1 MGARFSSSSRRR
13 AAPAPAPP
21 RGDLVASMQRSASS
35 VGDAFT
41 EAVASAS
48 RSVGAFGLEREIAS
62 YESKIRARKR
72 QFGVEAYGPLRA
84 ADRQALALAFNAARN
99 DISALQA
106 VIDRKRA
113 ALAALRDSATP
124 SRPQPG
130 QGGGDAADALAR
142 ALDVPHAT
150 AAEALRRT
158 NGDRDA
164 AAAMILEQQ
173 RQPAPP
179 VEAEVL
185 SWDNPIEATLVEEPR
200 PRRSL
205 SKRISDR
212 MRGRL

>member
-1 MGARFSSSSRRR
+1 MS
-13 AAPAPAPP
+13 
-21 RGDLVASMQRSASS
+21 SMQRSASS

-72 QFGVEAYGPLRA
+72 QFGVEAYGPLRS
-84 ADRQALALAFNAARN
+84 ADRQALALVFNAARN

-113 ALAALRDSATP
+113 ALAALRDSATATP
-124 SRPQPG
+124 SQPA
-130 QGGGDAADALAR
+130 QGNSDAADALSR
-142 ALDVPHAT
+142 ALDVPRAT
-150 AAEALRRT
+150 AADALRRA

-164 AAAMILEQQ
+164 AAAMILEQ
-173 RQPAPP
+173 RPPEPAPP
-179 VEAEVL
+179 AVEAEVL

>member
-1 MGARFSSSSRRR
+1 MGARFSSSRRPGR

-84 ADRQALALAFNAARN
+84 ADRQALALVFNAARA
-99 DISALQA
+99 DVSALQA

-124 SRPQPG
+124 QPARDN
-130 QGGGDAADALAR
+130 GDAADALAR
-142 ALDVPHAT
+142 ALDVPRAT

>member
-1 MGARFSSSSRRR
+1 MGARFSSSRRR
-13 AAPAPAPP
+13 PAPAPP

-84 ADRQALALAFNAARN
+84 ADRQALALAFNAARA
-99 DISALQA
+99 DVSALQA

-124 SRPQPG
+124 QPARDN
-130 QGGGDAADALAR
+130 GDAADALAR
-142 ALDVPHAT
+142 ALDVPRAT
-150 AAEALRRT
+150 AADALRRT

-173 RQPAPP
+173 RRQPAPP